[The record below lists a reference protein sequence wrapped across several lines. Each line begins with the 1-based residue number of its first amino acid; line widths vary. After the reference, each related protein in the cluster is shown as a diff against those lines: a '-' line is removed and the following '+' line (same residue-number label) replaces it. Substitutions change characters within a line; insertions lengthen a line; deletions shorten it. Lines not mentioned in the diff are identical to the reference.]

1 MRQKAKIIICAI
13 LMCLMSCGA
22 ERGESVN
29 SVDTSEMQK
38 MYTTAYCLHGVT
50 ASGGTTRPHIAA
62 CNPHLGDVAIIY
74 SLSGEYLYTAEITDK
89 GITDGLIAGNVID
102 VWFDTYEEA
111 EEWMQLTSTDNGKSM
126 VYVLW
131 VSGKG

>member
-1 MRQKAKIIICAI
+1 MRYKTRLI
-13 LMCLMSCGA
+13 LIVLALCLISCGA
-22 ERGESVN
+22 TRGERVN
-29 SVDTSEMQK
+29 SVDTSGMQK

-50 ASGGTTRPHIAA
+50 ANGGTTRPHIAA

-74 SLSGEYLYTAEITDK
+74 SVDGEYLYTAEITDK
-89 GITDGLIAGNVID
+89 GITNGLIAGNVID

-111 EEWMQLTSTDNGKSM
+111 EEWMQLTSTDNGKSI